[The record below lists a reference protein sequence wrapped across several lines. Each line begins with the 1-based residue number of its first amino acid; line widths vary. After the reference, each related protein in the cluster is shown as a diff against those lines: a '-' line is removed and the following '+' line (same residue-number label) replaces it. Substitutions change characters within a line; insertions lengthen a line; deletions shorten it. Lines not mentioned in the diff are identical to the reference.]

1 MKASVIGA
9 TGYAGVELLRL
20 LDGHPEAEITAITS
34 ESSTGEAIASMY
46 PHLSGRIEKNLTS
59 MKDIKAIA
67 AESDVIFIALPH
79 GHAMKIGKELR
90 SSNTRIIDLSGD
102 YRFKDYKV
110 FEQWYKVPHED
121 PEAQAVYGLT
131 ELYRDHVKNAHLVA
145 NPGCY
150 TTCSILAMVPLLK
163 YGLIETKGI
172 IIDAKSGTTG
182 AGRSLKL
189 GSLYCSV
196 NESFKAYGVASHR
209 HTPEIEQV
217 YSEVAGEDVV
227 VQFTPHLLPVDRGIF
242 ATCYAQLK
250 EGVTDAQI
258 EEAYQV
264 MYGNEFFIRLRGKGG
279 FPELKNVRAS
289 NYVDLGWQTDK
300 RTGRIIVMNCIDN
313 LVKGAAG
320 QAVQNMNV
328 MFGLDETM
336 GLRALPIVP

>member
-20 LDGHPEAEITAITS
+20 LDGHPEVEIAAITS
-34 ESSTGEAIASMY
+34 ESSTGEAIAAMY
-46 PHLSGRIEKNLTS
+46 PHLSGRIEKNLSS
-59 MKDIKAIA
+59 MNDIEAIA
-67 AESDVIFIALPH
+67 EASDVIFIALPY
-79 GHAMKIGKELR
+79 GHAMKIGKTLR
-90 SSNTRIIDLSGD
+90 GSKVKIIDLGGD

-110 FEQWYKVPHED
+110 FEEWYKVPHQD

-131 ELYRDHVKNAHLVA
+131 ELYRDKVKAASLVA

-163 YGLIETKGI
+163 YNLIETKGI
-172 IIDAKSGTTG
+172 VIDAKSGTTG
-182 AGRSLKL
+182 AGRSLKT

-209 HTPEIEQV
+209 HTPEIEQAF
-217 YSEVAGEDVV
+217 SEFAGKEVI

-250 EGVTDAQI
+250 DGVTDAQV
-258 EEAYQV
+258 EEAYQA

-279 FPELKNVRAS
+279 CPELKNVRAS

-300 RTGRIIVMNCIDN
+300 RTGRIIVVNCIDN

-328 MFGLDETM
+328 MFGLDETI

>member
-20 LDGHPEAEITAITS
+20 LDGHPEAEIAVITS

-46 PHLSGRIEKNLTS
+46 PHLSGRIEKNLQS
-59 MKDIKAIA
+59 MQELDAIA
-67 AESDVIFIALPH
+67 AASDVIFIALPH
-79 GHAMKIGKELR
+79 GHAMKIGKQLR
-90 SSNTRIIDLSGD
+90 GSKTKIIDLGGD
-102 YRFKDYKV
+102 YRFKDYHV
-110 FEQWYKVPHED
+110 FEQWYKVKHED

-131 ELYRDHVKNAHLVA
+131 ELFHDKVRGAQLVA

-150 TTCSILAMVPLLK
+150 TTCSILALVPLLEYK
-163 YGLIETKGI
+163 LIETKGI
-172 IIDAKSGTTG
+172 VIDAKSGTTG
-182 AGRSLKL
+182 AGRSLKA

-209 HTPEIEQV
+209 HTPEIEQI
-217 YSEVAGEDVV
+217 YSEFAGED
-227 VQFTPHLLPVDRGIF
+227 
-242 ATCYAQLK
+242 
-250 EGVTDAQI
+250 VTDAQI
-258 EEAYQV
+258 EEAYQA
-264 MYGNEFFIRLRGKGG
+264 MYGDEFFIRLRGKGVC
-279 FPELKNVRAS
+279 PELKNIRGS

-328 MFGLDETM
+328 MFGIDEAA
-336 GLRALPIVP
+336 GLRQLPLVP